1 MKVFLKYVGEFLR
14 TYPQIRLSRGD
25 EVLIRDETMKQLGL
39 TNLNQM
45 RDRYEG
51 QAFFDKTMM
60 NVGGLISI
68 QKHLNLPVEDIT
80 KLDFS
85 GFQPK
90 LKINNEI
97 IDVFVFEFGT
107 LPLIDI
113 DEINNKTFFVI
124 QKDRITY
131 NLCGFATTDVIKQ
144 NMINTSIERSSQANN
159 MNFIGFKFL
168 SKSEGLLTIKL

>member
-25 EVLIRDETMKQLGL
+25 EVLIRDETMQQLGL

-90 LKINNEI
+90 LKINDEI

-131 NLCGFATTDVIKQ
+131 NLCGFATTNVIKQ

-168 SKSEGLLTIKL
+168 RKSEDLLRIKL